1 MYFSQS
7 IIEIEEEL
15 EANHSQCRDAHSQLA
30 KSVNVQKGK
39 TLELV
44 QPKADVRDQCTC
56 RQHVNNGKA
65 VLMKIQRFEEIQAER
80 QNDRQTE

>member
-44 QPKADVRDQCTC
+44 QPKAGVGDQC

-65 VLMKIQRFEEIQAER
+65 VLLKIKRFEEIQAER

>member
-30 KSVNVQKGK
+30 KSVNVQK
-39 TLELV
+39 V
-44 QPKADVRDQCTC
+44 QPKAGVGDQC

-65 VLMKIQRFEEIQAER
+65 VLLKIKRFEEIQAER